1 MSRKPLALVDLDGTL
16 ADYAGSMTRDMLR
29 LASPEEMLQ
38 MANQLVQDSDYF
50 YKIPHLKARMDLIK
64 AQPNWWLNLEPLP
77 AGFKVV
83 SMLRDLK
90 FRLNILTRGNK
101 NLSASWGEKHA
112 WARARV
118 PDADVS
124 IVSDKTPHYG
134 RVLVDDWPD
143 YVVPWLNK
151 RARGTV
157 IMPAQP
163 WNVGFSHPQVVR
175 YDGNDDE
182 VYAALKAQKDRK

>member
-16 ADYAGSMTRDMLR
+16 ADYAGAMKRDMLK
-29 LASPEEMLQ
+29 LASPEELVFQ
-38 MANQLVQDSDYF
+38 TEQLARDSDYF

-64 AQPNWWLNLEPLP
+64 AQPDWWFNLKLLT
-77 AGFKVV
+77 AGFRVV
-83 SMLRDLK
+83 DMLRTLK
-90 FRLNILTRGNK
+90 FRLNILTRGPK
-101 NLSASWGEKHA
+101 NLSAAWGEKHR
-112 WARARV
+112 WARLYV
-118 PDADVS
+118 PDADTS

-163 WNVGFSHPQVVR
+163 WNEGFSHPQAIR
-175 YDGNDDE
+175 YTDNDDE
-182 VYAALKAQKDRK
+182 VFAALKAQRDRK

>member
-1 MSRKPLALVDLDGTL
+1 MSKKPLALVDLDGTL
-16 ADYAGSMTRDMLR
+16 ADYSGAMKRDMLK
-29 LASPEEMLQ
+29 LASPEELVN
-38 MANQLVQDSDYF
+38 MAAQLDKDTDFF
-50 YKIPHLKARMDLIK
+50 YHVPHLKARMDLIK
-64 AQPNWWLNLEPLP
+64 AQKNWWLHLKPLE

-83 SMLRDLK
+83 DMLRDLK

-101 NLSASWGEKHA
+101 NLSDSWGEKHA
-112 WARARV
+112 WARLMV

-157 IMPAQP
+157 IMPAQR
-163 WNVGFSHPQVVR
+163 WNEGFSHPQVIR
-175 YDGNDDE
+175 YTDNDAE
-182 VYAALKAQKDRK
+182 VYAALKAQRDRK